1 MTNGQRPGP
10 DLNGVFRRSL
20 PLFALT
26 ILALNTVNMLTAFQ
40 DRPQTPWIF
49 PAVEQYTSALCA
61 IAFMWIG
68 WAAFRIA
75 PPDSRPLWR
84 MLAVH
89 AVGLLAFATAHIVG
103 FYLLRALVFGWLGL
117 PFDFD
122 LAQRFV
128 YELRKDAIGYFIGVA
143 AFWGLT
149 RLHGPQAART
159 PQPPPAAPATFDIRE
174 GARML
179 RTPLAEIL
187 AATSAGNYVEFVL
200 ADGRKP
206 LMRASL
212 TAIEAE
218 LAPRGFVRTHRS
230 WLVNA
235 ARVTE
240 LRPEKSGDYAVRLGE
255 LEAPLSRRFPE
266 ALARLRG
273 S

>member
-1 MTNGQRPGP
+1 MTSGQSPE
-10 DLNGVFRRSL
+10 LNGVFRRSV

-26 ILALNTVNMLTAFQ
+26 ILALNTVNMLTALQ

-61 IAFMWIG
+61 IAFLWIG
-68 WAAFRIA
+68 WVAFRIA
-75 PPDSRPLWR
+75 PPGSRPLWR
-84 MLAVH
+84 VVAVQTG
-89 AVGLLAFATAHIVG
+89 GLLAFATAHIVG

-122 LAQRFV
+122 LAERFV
-128 YELRKDAIGYFIGVA
+128 YELRKDAIGYFIGLA
-143 AFWGLT
+143 AFWGLA
-149 RLHGPQAART
+149 RLYGPQ
-159 PQPPPAAPATFDIRE
+159 PAPATAAPSAFDIRD
-174 GARML
+174 GGRVL

-187 AATSAGNYVEFVL
+187 AATSAGNYVEFIL

-212 TAIEAE
+212 SAIEAQLE
-218 LAPRGFVRTHRS
+218 PLGFVRTHRS

-273 S
+273 

>member
-1 MTNGQRPGP
+1 VTSGQRS
-10 DLNGVFRRSL
+10 DLNGVFRRSI
-20 PLFALT
+20 PVFALT
-26 ILALNTVNMLTAFQ
+26 IVALNTVNMLTAFQ

-68 WAAFRIA
+68 WVAFRIA

-84 MLAVH
+84 MLAVQ
-89 AVGLLAFATAHIVG
+89 ALGLLAFATAHIVS

-122 LAQRFV
+122 LAERFV
-128 YELRKDAIGYFIGVA
+128 YELRKDAIGYFIGVG
-143 AFWGLT
+143 AFWGLA
-149 RLHGPQAART
+149 RLYGAQPART
-159 PQPPPAAPATFDIRE
+159 PPQAPVASFDIRD
-174 GARML
+174 GSRIL
-179 RTPLAEIL
+179 RTPLPEIL
-187 AATSAGNYVEFVL
+187 AAASAGNYVEFVL
-200 ADGRKP
+200 ADGRRP

-218 LAPRGFVRTHRS
+218 LAPLGFVRTHRS
-230 WLVNA
+230 WLINA

-240 LRPEKSGDYAVRLGE
+240 LRPEKSGDYTVRLGD

-273 S
+273 G